1 MPDPGST
8 GGFLPR
14 LAPEKNREHAFRMKF
29 FTKSQH
35 LTTAAVIM
43 GVSILLSR
51 VMGLARDKV
60 ISWQFGA
67 AAEADLYFAAFVV
80 PDFINYLLA
89 GGYVSI
95 SLIPLLARRFE
106 EDEQDAWRFFSTV
119 YCWTWIAI
127 TVLAGLAWLFAPWL
141 APVAA
146 PGFDGPQLERLTYFL
161 RIILPAQI
169 FFLPGACLSALLYL
183 RRQFFIPALTPLV
196 YNGAI
201 ILGGLLLPF
210 EGMEGFCWGVVAGAA
225 LGAFILPWI
234 VVCRGGLRLGARL
247 RHPLMKRF
255 LLIALPL
262 MFGQSVVMLNE
273 QFVRIFGSLAG
284 EGAVSLLSY
293 ARRIAQVPVGIVAQ
307 AAGVAS
313 YPFLAQLV
321 ARGDREAFDN
331 TLRAALRGSLVLIIP
346 LSAWMMA
353 AAGPTL
359 GFIFQGGRFGAEHT
373 LASTPLLQIML
384 LAVPLWTIQQIV
396 GRAFYAYGDTLTP
409 ALCGTAVTLASLP
422 LFFWAAPRFGAAG
435 VAWMTSAGVLAYALL
450 ILSIWLRRQ
459 SGAALAGIG
468 RASLQCLVLSVVP
481 CLCSWWSICI
491 FDFSGLPSALAALS
505 RLAVSFVVFAL
516 LYLTLLRCFA
526 PEFLDPLLQRIWKKH

>member
-1 MPDPGST
+1 
-8 GGFLPR
+8 
-14 LAPEKNREHAFRMKF
+14 MKLL
-29 FTKSQH
+29 TKSQH
-35 LTTAAVIM
+35 LTAAAVIM

-51 VMGLARDKV
+51 VMGLVRDKV

-67 AAEADLYFAAFVV
+67 APEADLYFAAFVV

-89 GGYVSI
+89 GGYVAI
-95 SLIPLLARRFE
+95 TLIPLLAQRFE

-127 TVLAGLAWLFAPWL
+127 AVLAGLAWLFASRL

-146 PGFDGPQLERLTYFL
+146 PGFDGPQLERLAYFL

-183 RRQFFIPALTPLV
+183 RRQFFIPALAPLV

-234 VVCRGGLRLGARL
+234 VARRGGLRLEARL

-255 LLIALPL
+255 LSIALPL
-262 MFGQSVVMLNE
+262 MLGQSVVMLSE

-313 YPFLAQLV
+313 YPFLARLLAQ
-321 ARGDREAFDN
+321 GDREAFDH
-331 TLRAALRGSLVLIIP
+331 TLRAALQGSLVVIIP
-346 LSAWMMA
+346 LSAWMAA

-384 LAVPLWTIQQIV
+384 LAVPLWAIQQIV
-396 GRAFYAYGDTLTP
+396 GRAFYAHGDTLTP
-409 ALCGTAVTLASLP
+409 ALSGSAVTLASLP
-422 LFFWAAPRFGAAG
+422 FFFWAAPRFGAAG
-435 VAWMTSAGVLAYALL
+435 VAWVTFAGVLAYALL
-450 ILSIWLRRQ
+450 ILGIWLRRQ
-459 SGAALAGIG
+459 GGTALSGIG
-468 RASLQCLVLSVVP
+468 RASLKCLVLSVPP
-481 CLCSWWSICI
+481 CLCSWRSI
-491 FDFSGLPSALAALS
+491 FAVDFSALPSALAALGQIAVS
-505 RLAVSFVVFAL
+505 LAVFVP
-516 LYLTLLRCFA
+516 LYLVLLRCFA
-526 PEFLDPLLQRIWKKH
+526 PELLDPLRRWIWKKP